1 MDKSVNFALERFNEE
16 IFINWTSKSKIL
28 ETDTSIFKNKYAI
41 DSMKKRKRRFC
52 YIIPCQQTEFLER
65 YLMKLSI
72 FGDEE
77 KTLEALSAT
86 ITSSVQDQLDLLSL
100 RNSLLFFKA
109 LKKERVMET
118 YISLQAFDHYRSN
131 YRQFIRDEN
140 Q

>member
-1 MDKSVNFALERFNEE
+1 
-16 IFINWTSKSKIL
+16 
-28 ETDTSIFKNKYAI
+28 
-41 DSMKKRKRRFC
+41 
-52 YIIPCQQTEFLER
+52 
-65 YLMKLSI
+65 MKLSI